1 MARAPRLD
9 PEIEDNVDADELIEA
24 MDLERHYRADLLKEL
39 SQSYQRE
46 LDRTT
51 EALLLNGSLY
61 HWWWKFIQAHHEF
74 PSSQRDPKQDTAV
87 ADTEELFGDRRVGF
101 RSFLWCW

>member
-39 SQSYQRE
+39 SQSYQR
-46 LDRTT
+46 
-51 EALLLNGSLY
+51 
-61 HWWWKFIQAHHEF
+61 
-74 PSSQRDPKQDTAV
+74 
-87 ADTEELFGDRRVGF
+87 
-101 RSFLWCW
+101 